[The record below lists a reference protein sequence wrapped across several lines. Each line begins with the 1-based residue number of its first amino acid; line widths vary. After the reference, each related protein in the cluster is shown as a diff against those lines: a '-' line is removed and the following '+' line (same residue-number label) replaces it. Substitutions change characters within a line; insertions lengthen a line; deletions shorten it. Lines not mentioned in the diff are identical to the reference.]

1 MRNVTLVDSGPLIAL
16 FDRSDRYHDRVLE
29 FLKGFDGKL
38 LSSWPVLTEVSH
50 MLSFNLRV
58 QLDFLEWISRG
69 AVEVASIEQR
79 EITSILAYM
88 RRYLDVPMD
97 LADASLIHLAEREGI
112 ETILSIDRDYYI
124 YRTEGRRMLQKLL

>member
-69 AVEVASIEQR
+69 AIEVASIEQR